1 MKTKSK
7 MFLLSIAIIA
17 LFTVLGCTSAVKE
30 QDNNPATE
38 TVSPTVLSTFPTDKS
53 TEVALNT
60 AITVTFSESMDSASF
75 IPANFTLKAGDTEVT
90 GLVTYNLT
98 TNTAIFT
105 PENSL
110 AANSVYTATVSI
122 GVKDLAG
129 NALSLDMIWSFTT
142 SAAADT
148 TAPAVLAVFPIAS
161 SSDVAINTLITA
173 TFTEPMNQA
182 TIIAANFTVKAGT
195 TAVTGGVTYDSVNK
209 EAIFTPTANLAS
221 STVYTVTVTTDAK
234 DLAGNGVGVNKVW
247 TFTTSAVADTTA
259 PSTLSAFPLVSSTDA
274 AINTLITATFAE
286 PMNSATINAESFMVK
301 AGTTVVAGS
310 VTYDSVNKEA
320 TFTPTANLGS
330 STLYTVTLTTDIKDL
345 AGNGLAVNKVWSF
358 TTSAVADTTA
368 PAVLSV
374 FPVASSTNAAINTLI
389 TATFNEPMN
398 SATIIAANFTVKA
411 GTTAVAGSVTYD
423 SVNKEAI
430 FTPTANLASST
441 LYTATVTTGAKDLAG
456 NGLAINKVWT
466 FTTSAAA
473 DTTAPA
479 VLSVFPVASS
489 TNVAIN
495 TLITATF
502 NEPMSSATIIA
513 ANFTVKAGTTAV
525 TGSVTY
531 DSVNKVT
538 TFTPTANLASST
550 VYTATVTT
558 GAKDLAGNGLAVNKV
573 WTFTTS
579 VAADTTAPGVL
590 SVFPVDSSTNVAIN
604 TLVTATFNEPMN
616 SATIIATNFTV
627 KAGTTAVT
635 GSVTYDSVN
644 KVATFTPASNLASS
658 TVYTATVTT
667 GAKDLAGN
675 GLAINKV
682 WTFTTSVAADTT
694 APGVLSVFP
703 VDSSTNVAINTLVT
717 ATFTEPMNSAT
728 IIAANFTV
736 KAGATTVDGSVTY
749 DSVNKVATFTPSAN
763 LASSTVYTATVT
775 TGAKD
780 LAGNG
785 LVVNK
790 VWTFT
795 TSAAADTTAPAVL
808 SVFPV
813 DSSTNVAINTLV
825 TATFTEPMDS
835 ATIIAANFT
844 VKAGATTVD
853 GSVTYD
859 SVNKVATFTPSANL
873 ASSTLYT
880 ATVTTGAK
888 DLAGNGLVVN
898 KVWTFTTSTTA
909 DTTAPS
915 VLSVFPVASSTDV
928 AINTLITATFNEAMD
943 SATIIAANFTVKAG
957 TAAVDGSVTYDSV
970 NKVATFTPSANLA
983 SNTLYTAT
991 VTTGAKDLAGNGL
1004 AVNKVWNFTTS
1015 ATADTIPA
1023 SGTTGVSVGSNITAT
1038 FSKDMDYMTINGTTF
1053 KIMNGATPVT
1063 GNVSYDTASKKA
1075 IFSLMSSLDS
1085 NTTYTVI
1092 ITTGV
1097 QDIDG
1102 NPLLVEKTWDFTT
1115 AALAAGPLPVILG
1128 AAGNFVVLA
1137 KSAVSTVPTSVIKG
1151 NVGLSPAAETFIT
1164 GFSQTDATGYATSPQ
1179 VTEGYIYASTM
1190 APPTPSNMTQA
1201 ISDMEAAYTDAATR
1215 PIPDAT
1221 NLGAGSLGGL
1231 TLTPGLYKW
1240 TTDVIIPTDV
1250 TISGGGGSDDVWIFQ
1265 IAGNLTQSS
1274 AINVILTNGA
1284 QAKNIYW
1291 QVAGQVFLGTTSHFE
1306 GTILCMTSITLATNA
1321 SLYGRVL
1328 AQTMVALDQNTV
1340 TIPTP

>member
-558 GAKDLAGNGLAVNKV
+558 GAKDLAGNGLAV
-573 WTFTTS
+573 
-579 VAADTTAPGVL
+579 
-590 SVFPVDSSTNVAIN
+590 
-604 TLVTATFNEPMN
+604 
-616 SATIIATNFTV
+616 
-627 KAGTTAVT
+627 
-635 GSVTYDSVN
+635 
-644 KVATFTPASNLASS
+644 
-658 TVYTATVTT
+658 
-667 GAKDLAGN
+667 
-675 GLAINKV
+675 NKV

>member
-441 LYTATVTTGAKDLAG
+441 VYTATVTTGAKDLAG

-694 APGVLSVFP
+694 APGC
-703 VDSSTNVAINTLVT
+703 
-717 ATFTEPMNSAT
+717 
-728 IIAANFTV
+728 
-736 KAGATTVDGSVTY
+736 
-749 DSVNKVATFTPSAN
+749 
-763 LASSTVYTATVT
+763 
-775 TGAKD
+775 
-780 LAGNG
+780 
-785 LVVNK
+785 VV
-790 VWTFT
+790 
-795 TSAAADTTAPAVL
+795 SI
-808 SVFPV
+808 SCR
-813 DSSTNVAINTLV
+813 
-825 TATFTEPMDS
+825 
-835 ATIIAANFT
+835 
-844 VKAGATTVD
+844 
-853 GSVTYD
+853 
-859 SVNKVATFTPSANL
+859 
-873 ASSTLYT
+873 
-880 ATVTTGAK
+880 
-888 DLAGNGLVVN
+888 
-898 KVWTFTTSTTA
+898 
-909 DTTAPS
+909 
-915 VLSVFPVASSTDV
+915 
-928 AINTLITATFNEAMD
+928 
-943 SATIIAANFTVKAG
+943 
-957 TAAVDGSVTYDSV
+957 
-970 NKVATFTPSANLA
+970 
-983 SNTLYTAT
+983 
-991 VTTGAKDLAGNGL
+991 
-1004 AVNKVWNFTTS
+1004 
-1015 ATADTIPA
+1015 
-1023 SGTTGVSVGSNITAT
+1023 
-1038 FSKDMDYMTINGTTF
+1038 F
-1053 KIMNGATPVT
+1053 K
-1063 GNVSYDTASKKA
+1063 Y
-1075 IFSLMSSLDS
+1075 
-1085 NTTYTVI
+1085 
-1092 ITTGV
+1092 
-1097 QDIDG
+1097 
-1102 NPLLVEKTWDFTT
+1102 
-1115 AALAAGPLPVILG
+1115 
-1128 AAGNFVVLA
+1128 
-1137 KSAVSTVPTSVIKG
+1137 
-1151 NVGLSPAAETFIT
+1151 
-1164 GFSQTDATGYATSPQ
+1164 
-1179 VTEGYIYASTM
+1179 
-1190 APPTPSNMTQA
+1190 
-1201 ISDMEAAYTDAATR
+1201 
-1215 PIPDAT
+1215 
-1221 NLGAGSLGGL
+1221 
-1231 TLTPGLYKW
+1231 
-1240 TTDVIIPTDV
+1240 
-1250 TISGGGGSDDVWIFQ
+1250 
-1265 IAGNLTQSS
+1265 
-1274 AINVILTNGA
+1274 
-1284 QAKNIYW
+1284 
-1291 QVAGQVFLGTTSHFE
+1291 
-1306 GTILCMTSITLATNA
+1306 
-1321 SLYGRVL
+1321 
-1328 AQTMVALDQNTV
+1328 
-1340 TIPTP
+1340 